1 MNDTTLSLLGLYTWD
16 NTIFD
21 NMVLPDEIDKS
32 DFIDN
37 LLMETAELEVLY
49 PDSDFIKKAIGA
61 WSNKRIH
68 TWNRVAQ
75 VLYEEYDPFINI
87 KRDEVRTIIHDRDL
101 TYTNKGDTT
110 TNENAWDD
118 NTSDGVQTQKVNVD
132 LTNTDTGQT
141 KTTETFHVEG
151 DSAITDAQDVAIK
164 EVKMRSQYD
173 LYDYIIN
180 DFIHRFCI
188 MVYQEG

>member
-21 NMVLPDEIDKS
+21 NIVLPDEIDKS

-37 LLMETAELEVLY
+37 LLMETAELEILY
-49 PDSDFIKKAIGA
+49 PDSDFMKNAIGV

-68 TWNRVAQ
+68 TWNRIAQ
-75 VLYEEYDPFINI
+75 VLYEDYDPFINI
-87 KRDEVRTIIHDRDL
+87 KRDEIRKIIHDRDL

-141 KTTETFHVEG
+141 VTTETFHVEG

-164 EVKMRSQYD
+164 EVKLRSQYD

-188 MVYQEG
+188 MVY

>member
-1 MNDTTLSLLGLYTWD
+1 MSDTLSLLGLYTWD
-16 NTIFD
+16 STIFD
-21 NMVLPDEIDKS
+21 NMVLPDEIDRT

-37 LLMETAELEVLY
+37 LLLETAEFEILY
-49 PDSDFIKKAIGA
+49 TDSDFMKNAVRS

-68 TWNRVAQ
+68 TWQRVAR
-75 VLYEEYDPFINI
+75 VLYENYDPFINI
-87 KRDEVRTIIHDRDL
+87 KRDELRTIVHDRDL

-118 NTSDGVQTQKVNVD
+118 ASANGVQTQKVNVD
-132 LTNTDTGQT
+132 LTNTDKGQT
-141 KTTETFHVEG
+141 VTTETFHVEG

-164 EVKMRSQYD
+164 EVNLRSKYD
-173 LYDYIIN
+173 LYDYIIR

-188 MVYQEG
+188 MVY